1 MKEMRVGDD
10 RVKSSVVQRLLVDFE
25 KITLCNGESVDNF
38 AMRVI
43 GLVDGQVPVSIEMHT
58 DLNNMCVKEL
68 IGQLRVAEDT
78 DAEETVDSIEKGV

>member
-43 GLVDGQVPVSIEMHT
+43 GLVDG
-58 DLNNMCVKEL
+58 
-68 IGQLRVAEDT
+68 
-78 DAEETVDSIEKGV
+78 